1 MRLSQYSYRKARVV
15 AGRQRADSTGMN
27 FRKGRIGAFTLVEM
41 SMVMLMLLLLSAVL
55 LLMLQSHV
63 NFMRIMGS
71 YTFLRD
77 DAPQVN
83 NMLTGIFGKAD
94 SYRIYSSASNAK
106 ANTGS
111 INIDGKAVRLSFR
124 NPDGSYDEGI
134 VAFEVVAGE
143 AKLNF
148 YSFDGAW
155 GGTPNWTISQQAS
168 AVTFADDTGILLVTL
183 TGPNGEQV
191 TYGGTG
197 E

>member
-1 MRLSQYSYRKARVV
+1 M
-15 AGRQRADSTGMN
+15 
-27 FRKGRIGAFTLVEM
+27 GAFTLVEI
-41 SMVMLMLLLLSAVL
+41 SMVMAMLMLLAAALIM
-55 LLMLQSHV
+55 MLQSHV
-63 NFMRIMGS
+63 TFMRILQS

-83 NMLTGIFGKAD
+83 NMLTGIFGKAN
-94 SYRIYSSASNAK
+94 SYRIYSSVGNAK

-111 INIDGKAVRLSFR
+111 INVDGKAVRLSFR
-124 NPDGSYDEGI
+124 SPDGSYDEGI

-155 GGTPNWTISQQAS
+155 NVTPNWTITQQAS
-168 AVTFADDTGILLVTL
+168 TVTFADDTGILLVTL